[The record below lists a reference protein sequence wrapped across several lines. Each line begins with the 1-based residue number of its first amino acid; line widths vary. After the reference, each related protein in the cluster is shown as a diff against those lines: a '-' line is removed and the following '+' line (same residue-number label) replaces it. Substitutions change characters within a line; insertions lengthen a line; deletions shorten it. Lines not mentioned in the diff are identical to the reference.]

1 MTNLTY
7 SKLFWSLIIIFS
19 LLTLIVL
26 NYSFQSKKAPIY
38 LAFVGPMTG
47 EGAAAGK
54 MMSQAIQLYLKT
66 INKNGGVNGHQVFLD
81 IYDDQNDSKLARE
94 KALEIVKDNRA
105 IAVIGHWYSSASIS
119 GGDIYRQ
126 YKIPAM
132 TPGSTNVNVTLNN
145 KWYFRNIFN
154 AKSSGQFLAN
164 YVKKVF
170 KENNVSIIHE
180 EAAYGA
186 YLAQI
191 FEETSLR
198 LGSQVKYKWQ
208 INSKD
213 PQLDNKLQ
221 QIIDILKIKSDA
233 GVIFLAVQ
241 AIEGVKIVK
250 LMKDNDIPNRLI
262 GETSFSEKTFKKS
275 FEKYATE
282 RTNPGHYTNDIYVA
296 TPLIFDTA
304 NEQAQQFKEI
314 YQETYKENTD
324 WAAAYAVD
332 SAIVLLEAIKK
343 TDVSGQPAHFAQE
356 REKIRQFL
364 ANLTNIDKAIE
375 GLTGFN
381 YFDENGDALKPVSIG
396 VFRNANIISASTQL
410 QDVRHVNKIINL
422 DEEIEKERVLLI
434 DDKYMYKT
442 NVVYVGMELNEISE
456 IDIKNLTYSLD
467 FYLWFR
473 FQGQLKTKNI
483 EFLNSVD
490 PIELEEPIVE
500 QIGDQTSHLYRVQG
514 RFKAHY
520 RSHHFAYQKHELSVS
535 FRHKELTRE
544 NLIYVTDILGMGL
557 TGEEPLLSKIE
568 RAQVLSPSSE
578 WSIQNIWFFQDTIK
592 RSSLGSLKYLN
603 VPGREIEY
611 SRFNAYLKIENNKF
625 SIRGRLDFQTAANLS
640 ILSLL
645 ILTFLRWGERK
656 SQFIFK
662 YFWVFQ
668 INFTFVLLLASEIL
682 LLRLFAFEMNN
693 FHLKYIIM
701 IYDILWWIT
710 PAHLINLVV
719 KRFLWKPLEDKT
731 GQTVPNVVRL
741 FISVLIYLLAIFGI
755 VAFVY
760 DQALTSLLATSGVL
774 AMIIGLAIQINISNI
789 FSGIVINLERPF
801 RVNDGIKIQIGRV
814 FHEGTVVD
822 ITWRT
827 TRLMTQDGY
836 ILSIPNSVAS
846 EAVIHNYNYTEEL
859 CQSILNIKID
869 YAHPPARVEKILLD
883 ATFSTDV
890 VLREPKPTCRFKG
903 FNDWAAEY
911 IIVFYVKDYAK
922 KIICNE
928 AVFKRVWVHL
938 NRAGIVPP
946 IQRQEVQMFQGMKSR
961 RLDEASKPMAL
972 LQDMD
977 IFQPLSEE
985 HRKILGEKMRRKLLA
1000 TGETVVKQGEAGDS
1014 MFVVVEGVVSVHV
1027 TIKDGTLLEVARLGA
1042 GNFFGEMALF
1052 TGQQRTATIIT
1063 MTDTVF
1069 YEIKKEDIVPL
1080 MQEQP
1085 EVAQL
1090 ISKVLTQRQMRTK
1103 SQVDSYGNPKI
1114 DKDLYK
1120 RMLDGVGDFMGLK
1133 EDNLPPSDF
1142 D

>member
-1 MTNLTY
+1 
-7 SKLFWSLIIIFS
+7 
-19 LLTLIVL
+19 
-26 NYSFQSKKAPIY
+26 
-38 LAFVGPMTG
+38 
-47 EGAAAGK
+47 
-54 MMSQAIQLYLKT
+54 
-66 INKNGGVNGHQVFLD
+66 
-81 IYDDQNDSKLARE
+81 
-94 KALEIVKDNRA
+94 
-105 IAVIGHWYSSASIS
+105 
-119 GGDIYRQ
+119 
-126 YKIPAM
+126 
-132 TPGSTNVNVTLNN
+132 
-145 KWYFRNIFN
+145 
-154 AKSSGQFLAN
+154 
-164 YVKKVF
+164 
-170 KENNVSIIHE
+170 
-180 EAAYGA
+180 
-186 YLAQI
+186 
-191 FEETSLR
+191 
-198 LGSQVKYKWQ
+198 
-208 INSKD
+208 
-213 PQLDNKLQ
+213 
-221 QIIDILKIKSDA
+221 
-233 GVIFLAVQ
+233 
-241 AIEGVKIVK
+241 
-250 LMKDNDIPNRLI
+250 
-262 GETSFSEKTFKKS
+262 
-275 FEKYATE
+275 
-282 RTNPGHYTNDIYVA
+282 
-296 TPLIFDTA
+296 
-304 NEQAQQFKEI
+304 
-314 YQETYKENTD
+314 
-324 WAAAYAVD
+324 
-332 SAIVLLEAIKK
+332 
-343 TDVSGQPAHFAQE
+343 
-356 REKIRQFL
+356 
-364 ANLTNIDKAIE
+364 
-375 GLTGFN
+375 
-381 YFDENGDALKPVSIG
+381 
-396 VFRNANIISASTQL
+396 
-410 QDVRHVNKIINL
+410 
-422 DEEIEKERVLLI
+422 
-434 DDKYMYKT
+434 
-442 NVVYVGMELNEISE
+442 
-456 IDIKNLTYSLD
+456 
-467 FYLWFR
+467 
-473 FQGQLKTKNI
+473 
-483 EFLNSVD
+483 
-490 PIELEEPIVE
+490 
-500 QIGDQTSHLYRVQG
+500 
-514 RFKAHY
+514 
-520 RSHHFAYQKHELSVS
+520 
-535 FRHKELTRE
+535 
-544 NLIYVTDILGMGL
+544 MGL